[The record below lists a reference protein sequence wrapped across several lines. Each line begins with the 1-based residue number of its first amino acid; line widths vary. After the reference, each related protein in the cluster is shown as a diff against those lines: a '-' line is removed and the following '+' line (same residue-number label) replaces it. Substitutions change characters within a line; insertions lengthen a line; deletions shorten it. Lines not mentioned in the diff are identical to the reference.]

1 MALIEWT
8 SVCLQCGNEHR
19 VTQTPHMTVVPKSE
33 CQECFGPIKTTRR
46 KITHPRELVSG
57 GERTDGS
64 DI

>member
-1 MALIEWT
+1 MPLMEWT
-8 SVCLQCGNEHR
+8 NVCLQCGKTTR

-33 CQECFGPIKTTRR
+33 CPECFGPIKTTRR
-46 KITHPRELVSG
+46 KITHPREPLSG